1 MEVKDNSEQDD
12 KQKVN
17 VEVPTLHSPTNII
30 KEEITEEK
38 PTVPSLDITDFH
50 RNEITLVQDIK
61 TENEDFNDNLDLA
74 EDSTI
79 RDVDDSESVESTDDS
94 ILENPSSFNS
104 NNDGID
110 VKEELDDFEEKF
122 DVDNT
127 SWML

>member
-30 KEEITEEK
+30 KEEITEEE
-38 PTVPSLDITDFH
+38 PTVSSVDSTDFPQ
-50 RNEITLVQDIK
+50 NEITLAQDIK
-61 TENEDFNDNLDLA
+61 TETEDFNDNLDLA
-74 EDSTI
+74 EDSAI
-79 RDVDDSESVESTDDS
+79 QDVDDSESIESKIDS
-94 ILENPSSFNS
+94 NLDNPPSFNS